1 MAKGKDAAA
10 AQLPKKKGRRTR
22 EQAAVHKPTAPEQM
36 QADLHLLQRTL
47 GNQGMG
53 QVVQRSH
60 DQRQGRAAREEP
72 VTTGIQQILSRT
84 PAGPNN
90 VTVQRVGGQ
99 PARPLNALPQQL
111 PSASTA
117 PAAGQTTAGPQT
129 HNWTEYHLK
138 KSGLFERSK
147 KENLYQYSL
156 DNSSGMNEVSLQGID
171 AQITEK
177 DTILV
182 DDDPAKQYH
191 VARGRSFGAGA
202 SNTMVPALFAGKVG
216 LINLASLEAGPVPD
230 AVSRWQPAYL
240 IGSSSVKLK
249 DMDNKNQE
257 LDGEI
262 KPYQTALTVDFSVT
276 DGEFVLARV
285 GNSVGWL
292 PQKRVIKGTLSQ
304 LQSAIIDPA
313 YTADDTDQFSPTTS
327 DDNIT
332 AKVES
337 SNPKTV
343 VLQDEGIKINPKVL
357 DSAGEYVLAQFGTTL
372 GYIPK
377 KDVLRGSSPPVINED
392 AYLVSEQKL
401 KQSKSDA
408 DFKAAVGAEQADV
421 PAFKGI
427 KINAGHEAVQGVN
440 YVWAQNDANN
450 GLLPRDQLIK
460 GNPEDDK
467 PEKISAARALK
478 HKGLRGMRTHLRGI
492 GIRDF
497 KYVANENQLIG
508 PNIVEGATLKINENV
523 KDETGQWV
531 KASYM
536 GVTGFVRLEKLETT
550 DSTNLKDKI
559 TTTGAFSEHISS
571 AEVAGEAGAAATESL
586 SGNLDP
592 MAGSLDIEKIKV
604 KQGGLFAGGY
614 YKDAPTPSPTKE
626 STSSTTTG
634 DKGSDTP
641 ATGGQNQPETSS
653 SASQA
658 NTASA
663 PSAAELHKARLDATV
678 GAADALA
685 GFIGMVKGYK
695 SHQEKKR
702 WSSRLDMLE
711 GAAKVAGG
719 TTKTIDSIAKAEG
732 HSQGTGASD
741 IAGKWTGSLGDGIS
755 AIKETFGTVKTA
767 YNLYEK
773 SQQNKLSSTEK
784 FKGSM
789 EVVTG
794 TLKGAAA
801 AVKSVRGF
809 LEITKGGVSA
819 GLTATLPVLTT
830 AISIARIIMKVYDTI
845 MAMANIERME
855 AQENQ
860 STDPAEKKLAEEM
873 KYVNQKR
880 RNRAGLQIGIELNK
894 IAGDV
899 ATLSGAG
906 AAAGIPLKA
915 VAASA
920 EVGMVG
926 ARTVKQFGRDK
937 GWAGFNADKTT
948 AKKIERRQ
956 NDAQLMM
963 TMVNQLPTLPQ
974 RTDPTYAATVAQYKR
989 VEALILATGVDMEA
1003 LYELNGHGDE
1013 QFKLL
1018 VEAMAKRE

>member
-1 MAKGKDAAA
+1 
-10 AQLPKKKGRRTR
+10 
-22 EQAAVHKPTAPEQM
+22 
-36 QADLHLLQRTL
+36 
-47 GNQGMG
+47 
-53 QVVQRSH
+53 
-60 DQRQGRAAREEP
+60 
-72 VTTGIQQILSRT
+72 
-84 PAGPNN
+84 
-90 VTVQRVGGQ
+90 
-99 PARPLNALPQQL
+99 
-111 PSASTA
+111 
-117 PAAGQTTAGPQT
+117 
-129 HNWTEYHLK
+129 
-138 KSGLFERSK
+138 
-147 KENLYQYSL
+147 
-156 DNSSGMNEVSLQGID
+156 
-171 AQITEK
+171 
-177 DTILV
+177 
-182 DDDPAKQYH
+182 
-191 VARGRSFGAGA
+191 
-202 SNTMVPALFAGKVG
+202 
-216 LINLASLEAGPVPD
+216 
-230 AVSRWQPAYL
+230 
-240 IGSSSVKLK
+240 
-249 DMDNKNQE
+249 
-257 LDGEI
+257 
-262 KPYQTALTVDFSVT
+262 
-276 DGEFVLARV
+276 
-285 GNSVGWL
+285 
-292 PQKRVIKGTLSQ
+292 
-304 LQSAIIDPA
+304 
-313 YTADDTDQFSPTTS
+313 
-327 DDNIT
+327 
-332 AKVES
+332 
-337 SNPKTV
+337 
-343 VLQDEGIKINPKVL
+343 
-357 DSAGEYVLAQFGTTL
+357 
-372 GYIPK
+372 
-377 KDVLRGSSPPVINED
+377 
-392 AYLVSEQKL
+392 
-401 KQSKSDA
+401 
-408 DFKAAVGAEQADV
+408 
-421 PAFKGI
+421 
-427 KINAGHEAVQGVN
+427 
-440 YVWAQNDANN
+440 VWAKDGQNQ

-508 PNIVEGATLKINENV
+508 ANIVEGATLQINENV

-536 GVTGFVRLEKLETT
+536 GVTGFVRLEKLETGNAPNSPT
-550 DSTNLKDKI
+550 PGQDLRSNI
-559 TTTGAFSEHISS
+559 SGAPGTLLPVDQMSGLEQ
-571 AEVAGEAGAAATESL
+571 AGELGAAATESL

-614 YKDAPTPSPTKE
+614 YKDAPSPSPTKE

-819 GLTATLPVLTT
+819 GLTATLPILTT
-830 AISIARIIMKVYDTI
+830 AISVARIIVKAYDTI
-845 MAMANIERME
+845 KAEANIDLMK
-855 AQENQ
+855 AQRQQFKAKYKTAKNVGADTTRKVGGPF
-860 STDPAEKKLAEEM
+860 SSKTKTSFKVDPARLQERKTYLGGWITAKQGGTALPTAPNQMTEPENIEKAKAELIDIDQYELATEM
-873 KYVNQKR
+873 KTINKKR
-880 RNRAGLQIGIELNK
+880 EVRAGLQIGIELSK

-915 VAASA
+915 VAAGA

-926 ARTVKQFGRDK
+926 VRTVKQVGRDK

-948 AKKIERRQ
+948 AKKIDRRR

-963 TMVNQLPTLPQ
+963 NMVDRLPPLPQ
-974 RTDPTYAATVAQYKR
+974 RTDPTYAATIAQYKR

-1003 LYELNGHGDE
+1003 LYELNGQGDE

>member
-1 MAKGKDAAA
+1 
-10 AQLPKKKGRRTR
+10 
-22 EQAAVHKPTAPEQM
+22 
-36 QADLHLLQRTL
+36 
-47 GNQGMG
+47 
-53 QVVQRSH
+53 
-60 DQRQGRAAREEP
+60 
-72 VTTGIQQILSRT
+72 
-84 PAGPNN
+84 AGPNN

-99 PARPLNALPQQL
+99 PARPLNAFQRQL
-111 PSASTA
+111 ASAPTT

-240 IGSSSVKLK
+240 IGSSPLKLK

-262 KPYQTALTVDFSVT
+262 KPYQTALTVDFSAV
-276 DGEFVLARV
+276 DGEYVLARV
-285 GNSVGWL
+285 GGKIGWL
-292 PQKRVIKGTLSQ
+292 PKKQVIKGGVP
-304 LQSAIIDPA
+304 AIDVAA
-313 YTADDTDQFSPTTS
+313 YTINTTEIGDEPEANS
-327 DDNIT
+327 DNIT
-332 AKVES
+332 VRALPIGVDVTAQKS
-337 SNPKTV
+337 
-343 VLQDEGIKINPKVL
+343 IHINPKML
-357 DSAGEYVLAQFGTTL
+357 DQDKGYVLAKLGTTI

-377 KDVLRGSSPPVINED
+377 QDVLLGTEAPQIVDP
-392 AYLVSEQKL
+392 AYLVSTQPLQK
-401 KQSKSDA
+401 STSDA
-408 DFKAAVGAEQADV
+408 NFKATVGTDIGAVTALKD
-421 PAFKGI
+421 I
-427 KINAGHEAVQGVN
+427 KINAEHEAVQGGS
-440 YVWAQNDANN
+440 YVWAKDGQNQ

-478 HKGLRGMRTHLRGI
+478 QKGLRGMRTHLRGI

-497 KYVANENQLIG
+497 KYVANENQPIG

-571 AEVAGEAGAAATESL
+571 AEIAGEAGAAATESL

-604 KQGGLFAGGY
+604 KQGGLFDGGY

-873 KYVNQKR
+873 KYINQKR